1 MHEPGRRAPAW
12 VSGMPREAAPLPDE
26 LRGEMFTVREA
37 ARRGVTRGRMSRPDL
52 TTPFR
57 TVRRPREA
65 TPPSGSAASSRSN
78 PSATSPASP
87 DAHDPRELAAAYA
100 LRQSPDQVVSHTT
113 ALLLWG
119 APLPSTV
126 EREQR
131 IHVSS
136 TGSARPRT
144 RHTIPH
150 QIYAG
155 RAPVTM
161 LGDLH
166 LTMPAVSW
174 VMSAPLLGLD
184 ALVAAGDYLVTG
196 TEPFDGRPPLT
207 TVAELTATVAAR
219 PGDRGIRR
227 AREALELVRYGA
239 LSPRET
245 RGRLMLVRAGLP
257 EPELNYTVVDADD
270 RAVAMV
276 DLAFARFRTA
286 IEYESLL
293 HLDPEKFRRDI
304 RKQQELEA
312 IDWAMHRLT
321 ADDVDANLRT
331 PASRAAVARIR
342 ATLLARGWRPER

>member
-1 MHEPGRRAPAW
+1 MREPGPRGRAW
-12 VSGMPREAAPLPDE
+12 VGGMPREAAPLPDE

-52 TTPFR
+52 ATPFR
-57 TVRRPREA
+57 TVRRPRDA
-65 TPPSGSAASSRSN
+65 AASSASGTSGAS
-78 PSATSPASP
+78 PTSPG
-87 DAHDPRELAAAYA
+87 AHDPRDPRELAAAYA
-100 LRQSPDQVVSHTT
+100 LRQGPDQVVSHTT

-150 QIYAG
+150 QLYAG

-207 TVAELTATVAAR
+207 TIAELTATVAAR

-245 RGRLMLVRAGLP
+245 AGRLMLVRAGLP
-257 EPELNYTVVDADD
+257 EPELNYTVADAGD

-286 IEYESLL
+286 VEYESLL

-342 ATLLARGWRPER
+342 AALLSRGWRPGR